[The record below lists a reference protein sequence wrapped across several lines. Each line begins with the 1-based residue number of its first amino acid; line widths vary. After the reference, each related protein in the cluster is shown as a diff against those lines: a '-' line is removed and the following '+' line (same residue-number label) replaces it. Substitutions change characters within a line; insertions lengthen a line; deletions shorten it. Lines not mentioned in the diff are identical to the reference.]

1 MATNNTTQT
10 HQAPVGEV
18 RPSQLL
24 WTYGPGALVDLPS
37 VSVVTLGIDR
47 WDKDRCQPIQEVRL
61 LAAVRKVLGPQVDSL
76 RMPPFHKGDRVDP
89 WSAEAFIGVPVRPF
103 PRWMRCVKCGL
114 LSPYDTGLFHIK
126 ENKFRPEKT
135 RFVHTACRG
144 SKGDQPAK
152 TADAVP
158 ARFLLACRD
167 GHLDDFPW
175 HYFVHGGN
183 SACKGTLR
191 FFESGASMQTENLW
205 VKCDG
210 CPATRSLA
218 QAFGKAGKENLPSC
232 RGRHPHLDHFDAGCD
247 EEARAVLL
255 GATNSWF
262 PVTLS
267 ALAIPQPNV
276 SPLHQIIIDFWE
288 DFCEVEDVAEL
299 KGTIKT
305 LSRRGEA
312 QGIGEHD
319 PVAVW
324 SAIEAHRT
332 GEVPV
337 TIGESDIKGPEWDVL
352 TQPNPP
358 TDYPHFMSK
367 TVGTPTTFGP
377 YISRV
382 LLLERLREVNA
393 LMGFTRVEAPEES
406 GDSDNRPQMA
416 SLSRLKKPDWIPANQ
431 VHGEGIFIQF
441 DEPTLV
447 AWEALPA
454 VQSVDKMLRGG
465 HKGWRNSR
473 HLDPTEGYPGIRY
486 AMLHTL
492 SHVLIREL
500 ALECGY
506 NAASIRERIY
516 ADTTGSTPQAGILIY
531 TAAADSDGTLGGLV
545 DLGKPENLGP
555 LLEQALNRA
564 KICSSDPLCAEHDA
578 EKDRSLHGAACHACS
593 LVAETSCERGNRYLD
608 RSLLIPTLERVDA
621 AFFGAFLF
629 SRDTLNDS
637 RSTEV
642 PATTE
647 RAIARPTPS
656 DDRLQTDA
664 AVQDL
669 PHADAVLRLSDL
681 AQSFPTAPFVLRLV
695 SGSKSSRVRVRP
707 VPTADLVAGQR
718 VVLASAS
725 LQLRS
730 APVSAVAGTLSMS
743 TRTDAVTE
751 ESFVMISVNGVGG
764 LAQAKMSATDWNSL
778 KSVGIVEDLN

>member
-1 MATNNTTQT
+1 MVTNNTTST

-37 VSVVTLGIDR
+37 VSVVTQGIDR

-61 LAAVRKVLGPQVDSL
+61 LAAVRKVLGPQVESL

-89 WSAEAFIGVPVRPF
+89 WSAEAFVGVPVRPF

-114 LSPYDTGLFHIK
+114 LSPYDAGLFQIK
-126 ENKFRPEKT
+126 ENRFRPERT

-144 SKGDQPAK
+144 SKGEQPAK
-152 TADAVP
+152 DADAVP

-175 HYFVHGGN
+175 HYFVHGSSSSCRG
-183 SACKGTLR
+183 KLR

-205 VKCDG
+205 VKCDE
-210 CPATRSLA
+210 CTASRSLA

-232 RGRHPHLDHFDAGCD
+232 RGRHPHLDHFDAGCR

-276 SPLHQIIIDFWE
+276 SPLYQIIIDHWD
-288 DFCEVEDVAEL
+288 DFSDVEDIAEL
-299 KGTIKT
+299 KGTIKA
-305 LSRRGEA
+305 LKKRGEA
-312 QGIGEHD
+312 LGIEKHD
-319 PVAVW
+319 LSVVW
-324 SAIEAHRT
+324 SSIEAHRNGGRT
-332 GEVPV
+332 AAAE
-337 TIGESDIKGPEWDVL
+337 ESDIKGPEWDVL
-352 TQPNPP
+352 TQANPP

-367 TVGTPTTFGP
+367 KVNTPTAFES

-406 GDSDNRPQMA
+406 SDPSKRPQMA
-416 SLSRLKKPDWIPANQ
+416 KLSRGQADWTPANQ

-441 DEPTLV
+441 DERALV
-447 AWEALPA
+447 DWEALAA
-454 VQSVDKMLRGG
+454 VQAVDKMLRGG

-492 SHVLIREL
+492 SHLLIREL

-516 ADTTGSTPQAGILIY
+516 ADTAGDAPQAGILIY

-545 DLGKPENLGP
+545 DLGKPESLER

-564 KICSSDPLCAEHDA
+564 KICSSDPLCSEHDP
-578 EKDRSLHGAACHACS
+578 EKDRSLHIAACHACS

-621 AFFGAFLF
+621 AFFGTLRSA
-629 SRDTLNDS
+629 RDPLQDS
-637 RSTEV
+637 LPNTPSVLSDEAMARSA
-642 PATTE
+642 PSD
-647 RAIARPTPS
+647 ARPQPEAE
-656 DDRLQTDA
+656 LNE
-664 AVQDL
+664 L
-669 PHADAVLRLSDL
+669 PVPDAVLRLSDL
-681 AQSFPTAPFVLRLV
+681 AQSFPSAPFMLRLV
-695 SGSKSSRVRVRP
+695 TGAKSSRVRVRP
-707 VPTADLVAGQR
+707 VPSADLVPGQR
-718 VVLASAS
+718 VVIVSSLLHLRGAS
-725 LQLRS
+725 
-730 APVSAVAGTLSMS
+730 VSAVAGIFNMS
-743 TRTDAVTE
+743 TRIDAVTE
-751 ESFVMISVNGVGG
+751 EPFVIISVNGEGG
-764 LAQAKMSATDWNSL
+764 LAQAKMSAADWNSL
-778 KSVGIVEDLN
+778 KSVGLIEDFN